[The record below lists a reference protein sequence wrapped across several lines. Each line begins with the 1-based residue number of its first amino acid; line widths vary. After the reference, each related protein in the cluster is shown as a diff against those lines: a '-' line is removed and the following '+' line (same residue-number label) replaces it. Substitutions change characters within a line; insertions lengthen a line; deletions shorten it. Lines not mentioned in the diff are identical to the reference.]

1 MSTKADSTRRS
12 FLHLGAAAVAGAGLV
27 NAKSLVA
34 ITQQGPQ
41 PSLPSRTSGDRNRVL
56 EHDVRAFGATGDGTT
71 VDTPAVNK
79 AIEAVAAAGGG
90 ILRFPAG
97 NYLCYTIRLKS
108 FVALFLDQGA
118 TIVAADTGPGGQYD
132 AAEPFQFDHY
142 QDYGHSHWRNSLV
155 YGEDIHDFS
164 IVGPGLI
171 WGKGLSRGTRT
182 GPRAEDPGV
191 GNKSISL
198 KNCHNV
204 ILRDF
209 SILHGGHFGLLATG
223 VDNLTIDNLK
233 IDTNRDGMDIDC
245 CRNVRVSN
253 CSVNSPWDDAICLKS
268 SFGLGYARA
277 CEDVTITNCFVS
289 GSFAEGTL
297 LDASY
302 KPFPPDEKVP
312 HTGRIKF
319 GTESNGGF
327 RRITISNCVFDGCR
341 GLALESVDGAILEDV
356 TITNISMH
364 DIVEGPIFV
373 RLGARMRGPE
383 GVPVGAARRIIIS
396 NIVVSNATSPQSSSI
411 TGIPGHPVENV
422 KVSHILVEHRGGGT
436 AEQAALQPAENE
448 QKYPEPNMFG
458 VLPSQGFYLRH
469 VNGIEMNDVKI
480 IAQEPDARPAFA
492 LEEVH
497 EADFFRIKTP
507 KTLNA
512 PTFVLKNV
520 EDFKIGQS
528 NTVADTHLGKVDNK
542 SL

>member
-1 MSTKADSTRRS
+1 
-12 FLHLGAAAVAGAGLV
+12 
-27 NAKSLVA
+27 
-34 ITQQGPQ
+34 
-41 PSLPSRTSGDRNRVL
+41 
-56 EHDVRAFGATGDGTT
+56 
-71 VDTPAVNK
+71 
-79 AIEAVAAAGGG
+79 
-90 ILRFPAG
+90 
-97 NYLCYTIRLKS
+97 
-108 FVALFLDQGA
+108 
-118 TIVAADTGPGGQYD
+118 
-132 AAEPFQFDHY
+132 
-142 QDYGHSHWRNSLV
+142 
-155 YGEDIHDFS
+155 
-164 IVGPGLI
+164 
-171 WGKGLSRGTRT
+171 
-182 GPRAEDPGV
+182 
-191 GNKSISL
+191 
-198 KNCHNV
+198 
-204 ILRDF
+204 
-209 SILHGGHFGLLATG
+209 
-223 VDNLTIDNLK
+223 
-233 IDTNRDGMDIDC
+233 
-245 CRNVRVSN
+245 
-253 CSVNSPWDDAICLKS
+253 
-268 SFGLGYARA
+268 
-277 CEDVTITNCFVS
+277 
-289 GSFAEGTL
+289 
-297 LDASY
+297 
-302 KPFPPDEKVP
+302 VP

-356 TITNISMH
+356 TITNISMR
-364 DIVEGPIFV
+364 DIVERPIFV

-436 AEQAALQPAENE
+436 AEQAVLQPAENE

-480 IAQEPDARPAFA
+480 IAQEPDARPVFA
-492 LEEVH
+492 LDEVH

-528 NTVADTHLGKVDNK
+528 NTVADTHLDKVDNK

>member
-1 MSTKADSTRRS
+1 MSAKAESTRRS
-12 FLHLGAAAVAGAGLV
+12 FLNLGAAAITGASLAKVKGL
-27 NAKSLVA
+27 AAL
-34 ITQQGPQ
+34 TQEGPQ
-41 PSLPSRTSGDRNRVL
+41 PSLPAGAPGKSSTV
-56 EHDVRAFGATGDGTT
+56 HDVRAFGAAGDGKT
-71 VDTPAVNK
+71 VDTPAINK
-79 AIEAVAAAGGG
+79 AIESVAASGGG

-108 FVALFLDQGA
+108 FVGLFLDQGA

-132 AAEPFQFDHY
+132 AAEPFEFDHY
-142 QDYGHSHWRNSLV
+142 QDYGHSHWRNSLI
-155 YGEDIHDFS
+155 YGEDIHDVS
-164 IVGPGLI
+164 ILGPGLI

-204 ILRDF
+204 TLRDF
-209 SILHGGHFGLLATG
+209 SILHGGHFGILATG

-253 CSVNSPWDDAICLKS
+253 CSVNSPWDDGICLKS
-268 SFGLGYARA
+268 SFGLGFARA

-297 LDASY
+297 LDGTY
-302 KPFPPDEKVP
+302 KAFPAEVKVP

-356 TITNISMH
+356 TITNLSMR
-364 DIVEGPIFV
+364 DIIEGPIFI

-383 GVPVGAARRIIIS
+383 GVQVGAARRIMIS

-411 TGIPGHPVENV
+411 TGIPGHPVENI
-422 KVSHILVEHRGGGT
+422 KLSNILVEHRGGGT
-436 AEQAALQPAENE
+436 IEQAALQPQENE

-458 VLPSQGFYLRH
+458 VLPAQGFYLRH
-469 VNGIEMNDVKI
+469 VNGVEMNDVKI
-480 IAQEPDARPAFA
+480 MAQQPDARPAFV
-492 LEEVH
+492 LDEVQ
-497 EADFFRIKTP
+497 EADFFRIKVP
-507 KTLNA
+507 KAANV

-520 EDFKIGQS
+520 GDFKVNQS
-528 NTVADTHLGKVDNK
+528 NTVPDTHLDKVDNK
-542 SL
+542 NL

>member
-1 MSTKADSTRRS
+1 MNSKVGSTRRS
-12 FLHLGAAAVAGAGLV
+12 FLHLGAAAITGAGLA
-27 NAKSLVA
+27 NAKSLAA
-34 ITQQGPQ
+34 IAQDGPQ
-41 PSLPSRTSGDRNRVL
+41 PLLPSGTPGKNSQV
-56 EHDVRAFGATGDGTT
+56 HDVRAFGAAGDGKT
-71 VDTPAVNK
+71 VDTPAINK
-79 AIEAVAAAGGG
+79 AIEAVAAAGAG

-132 AAEPFQFDHY
+132 VAEPFQFDHY
-142 QDYGHSHWRNSLV
+142 QDYGHSHWRNSLI

-164 IVGPGLI
+164 IFGPGLI
-171 WGKGLSRGTRT
+171 WGRGLSRGTRT

-209 SILHGGHFGLLATG
+209 SILHGGHFGILATG
-223 VDNLTIDNLK
+223 VDNFTIDNLK

-253 CSVNSPWDDAICLKS
+253 CSVNSPWDDGICLKS

-297 LDASY
+297 LDGTY
-302 KPFPPDEKVP
+302 KPFPPDVKVP

-356 TITNISMH
+356 TITNISMR
-364 DIVEGPIFV
+364 DIVEGPIFI

-396 NIVVSNATSPQSSSI
+396 NIVVSNATSSQSSSI
-411 TGIPGHPVENV
+411 TGIPGHAVENI
-422 KVSHILVEHRGGGT
+422 KLSNILVEHRGGGT

-480 IAQEPDARPAFA
+480 IAQQPDARPAFV
-492 LEEVH
+492 LDEVH
-497 EADFFRIKTP
+497 EADFFRVKTP
-507 KTLNA
+507 KA
-512 PTFVLKNV
+512 ASVPTFVLNNV
-520 EDFKIGQS
+520 EDFRVSQS
-528 NTVADTHLGKVDNK
+528 NTAPDTHLDKVDNK
-542 SL
+542 NL